1 MKFLIIG
8 KKFTGKREIRDELQS
23 VYDWNV
29 PLPIT
34 SRPRMNPFDD
44 EFTFISQEEMDA
56 ISENEILIRTKID
69 DTDCII
75 LKNQI
80 NHADAIVVIP
90 EEIETITKAFPNEW
104 FSVINI
110 EPYDE
115 NARIDIATRY
125 EDGKKDMKTIL
136 ENDDAEHKDAF
147 DKVKASKLDTALAQ
161 NCRYIGNCTQK
172 YTSDSV
178 AQIANA
184 MVQHKRVVTKLSK
197 IMTQLGDAGITT
209 TNGNQIEII
218 ENDESEETSTRHI
231 EDVTEALVITRS
243 ASILDAIIKWLE
255 LEDSYI
261 PDINLVSESKSNETP
276 VDD

>member
-136 ENDDAEHKDAF
+136 ENDDA
-147 DKVKASKLDTALAQ
+147 
-161 NCRYIGNCTQK
+161 
-172 YTSDSV
+172 
-178 AQIANA
+178 
-184 MVQHKRVVTKLSK
+184 
-197 IMTQLGDAGITT
+197 
-209 TNGNQIEII
+209 
-218 ENDESEETSTRHI
+218 
-231 EDVTEALVITRS
+231 
-243 ASILDAIIKWLE
+243 
-255 LEDSYI
+255 
-261 PDINLVSESKSNETP
+261 
-276 VDD
+276 